1 MVCGSVSK
9 ISTERTRTD
18 AGRFTLRVRTDTRRV
33 RGKSLVMDRRG
44 HRQPTDTRTD
54 YSAGLALISQTHDT
68 LAKNLSAVDQL
79 LIDSFQMYVLEMGT
93 NPKFGFMFASDSS
106 LIRVPVLFGFEYF

>member
-44 HRQPTDTRTD
+44 HRQPTDTDRLFGWTRANQ
-54 YSAGLALISQTHDT
+54 SDT
-68 LAKNLSAVDQL
+68 RYACQESVGRRSTSDRFVPDVRIRDGN
-79 LIDSFQMYVLEMGT
+79 E
-93 NPKFGFMFASDSS
+93 PKIWIHVRFGFFFDKGSGSV
-106 LIRVPVLFGFEYF
+106 RF